1 MDEKVCNPLLLN
13 GQKLVT
19 ILLSM
24 KSCITLFSMDEKLCN
39 PLLQGQKLVS
49 IVMSG

>member
-1 MDEKVCNPLLLN
+1 MDENVCNPLLD

-19 ILLSM
+19 ILSGM

-39 PLLQGQKLVS
+39 PILQGQKLVS